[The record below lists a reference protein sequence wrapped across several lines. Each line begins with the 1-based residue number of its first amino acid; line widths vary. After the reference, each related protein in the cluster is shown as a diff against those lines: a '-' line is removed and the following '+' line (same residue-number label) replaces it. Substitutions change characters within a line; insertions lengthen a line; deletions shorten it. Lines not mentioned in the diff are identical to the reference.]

1 MAVKKRS
8 TRERE
13 VKNDLLEQLKM
24 QNKTYKYYT
33 DMVENYMFYWRVKED
48 LEEDI
53 SEKGIRY
60 KTVNGNGIEV
70 EKPNESIQ
78 NLQKTTIIMLKI
90 LAGLNLKEPLMSSTD
105 EDDYL

>member
-60 KTVNGNGIEV
+60 KTVNGIEV

-90 LAGLNLKEPLMSSTD
+90 LADLNLKEPLMSSTD